1 MNPTIGIAAKDHDSK
16 DVWPIVTQKLPGECE
31 KAGK

>member
-1 MNPTIGIAAKDHDSK
+1 MNPTIGIAAKDHDS
-16 DVWPIVTQKLPGECE
+16 IVTQKLPGECE